1 MLFDTIEPV
10 SARQRDPRLGKGNL
24 FFTATGKATTFGKVA
39 NVAAHAL
46 GGPILGSLAQQGLN
60 KLAMNGLTGADTIQ
74 NARMSADKMIA
85 TGQVVDQA
93 VMPILQTATNLFVPG
108 ASAALSAA
116 TGAAQSVTKPQQPVN
131 AIPSVIPDPVGA
143 VNFTGDTSASQLW
156 QSPSSSITNPYKKP
170 VYSFASGGFARKF
183 AEERAKQ
190 GAGGVFTY
198 QGKQYNTF
206 YKEELQPDSSREMTP
221 YPTPGVTGVNM
232 GQIKQKIASVESG
245 GNYNAVNPSTGA
257 LGKYQFLKS
266 TLKDYG
272 VNPDEFLRNPALQE
286 TVMDRHLKNQLPTAM
301 SLMNRYGDQRD
312 WGVGDFLAGIHL
324 KGRTGLTR
332 ELATGRTGR
341 PSRLNPSTDE
351 YVSRTRMYFD
361 GGITLYPK
369 DDKESEDLLMT
380 DEKTG
385 ELYGRMRKGEYILPQ
400 LMSLASGT
408 IMDSDAPQ
416 AQKERA
422 LGRMLFGQLSKKPVD
437 VAQFRFADGGG
448 TPKPKG
454 DIQALLAQLDSLE
467 QRQKQLTEQQR
478 SAKANAEAKAN
489 ADFRQREADKNI
501 RLAREILKG
510 INIGGYQAPLAETND
525 EKIARARR
533 LIEKVSGTSAAPP
546 AQIQGIQSAGNNM
559 PIEQRRAERRARL
572 GETVTAPVPTGVV
585 TSPAVSTAT
594 GRVRTGTR
602 SQTTPAKPAA
612 ASAPLSVNPLMPR
625 AQATKDFAPVSL
637 NADLSGRIP
646 AAGVTNTAAP
656 ATSGTTTGSGFN
668 LSRLSG
674 DLMDAGK
681 LAFGASIASRPIESP
696 SIPPIWTNYMGELA
710 NRKNQGL
717 TPEEMALA
725 GNNMVNNYRQGVSAL
740 SQVAGGG
747 ASPGTVLTGLSNLGL
762 QRGNQSQS
770 LLAMDAA
777 ARNTNFARYGAGVG
791 QTAAMEQGIQA
802 DRINR
807 QTQDRA
813 VGLGLVQNALTGI
826 QERDTYY
833 QNQPLYD
840 KYFKALTDR
849 ENETAQTLRNMRIS
863 NSTGKVQ

>member
-39 NVAAHAL
+39 NIAAHAL
-46 GGPILGSLAQQGLN
+46 GGPMLGSLAQQGLN

-74 NARMSADKMIA
+74 NARTSADKMIA
-85 TGQVVDQA
+85 TGQMVDQA

-108 ASAALSAA
+108 AGAALSAA
-116 TGAAQSVTKPQQPVN
+116 TGAAQSITKPQQPVN
-131 AIPSVIPDPVGA
+131 AIPSVIPDPVGSEGA
-143 VNFTGDTSASQLW
+143 VNFTGDTSAGQLW
-156 QSPSSSITNPYKKP
+156 QSPSLSITNPYKKP

-206 YKEELQPDSSREMTP
+206 YKEELQPDPSREMTP
-221 YPTPGVTGVNM
+221 FPTPGVTGVNM

-332 ELATGRTGR
+332 ELATGRTNR

-448 TPKPKG
+448 TPKSSEQIFRQKVKERDALQAQVDSLMANRKNIVGPNRKDAIDQQVIRLNRQING
-454 DIQALLAQLDSLE
+454 LNQEISSGMNNVFQGSEMRGATATALNNIQSKSPLSRIQADKE
-467 QRQKQLTEQQR
+467 V
-478 SAKANAEAKAN
+478 SA
-489 ADFRQREADKNI
+489 
-501 RLAREILKG
+501 LV
-510 INIGGYQAPLAETND
+510 T
-525 EKIARARR
+525 
-533 LIEKVSGTSAAPP
+533 
-546 AQIQGIQSAGNNM
+546 

-572 GETVTAPVPTGVV
+572 GETVTAPASAGVV
-585 TSPAVSTAT
+585 TPPAVSMAT
-594 GRVRTGTR
+594 GRVRTG
-602 SQTTPAKPAA
+602 SQKAPAKPAA
-612 ASAPLSVNPLMPR
+612 ASVPMSVNPLTPR

-646 AAGVTNTAAP
+646 SAGVTNTAAP